1 VSGEQSPKELTPTS
15 SQDVKSSP
23 DETALVTKSQ
33 RQRDERGRYAK
44 YPRLSKLN
52 DVADDVLAKE
62 PDKEELPSIPAPKA
76 QVKEEPKPEVSEG
89 EAHKLSTDKY
99 ITDKYKR
106 IVQNADKPY
115 SWSNNLQDTWNSLR
129 NYALKGEGIISRE
142 EAAKLMENIYRREEQ
157 VAIGIESSNDKLS
170 KYRQMFH
177 PYLNEIKTSNL
188 NETEFFKAL
197 ADTHISLKYAPLSQ
211 KIELFK
217 QMGKLYGV
225 PLDGSTINNSNLPP
239 HVEQELYQSQ
249 TKLRELNNE
258 KYLQEQNNRD
268 TIEQELYRMQGDTEN
283 YPYFNDVADKMAELV
298 KVNQYE
304 TLDDLY
310 NEAVNL
316 SSITNET
323 SDTSAKDKL
332 IEQLQS
338 RLDNLERQISG
349 NNSKDALNKLSIKS
363 TAPSQSVPQQ
373 NHRYQKPNGK
383 VNNRLELLKRS
394 FNDL

>member
-1 VSGEQSPKELTPTS
+1 
-15 SQDVKSSP
+15 
-23 DETALVTKSQ
+23 
-33 RQRDERGRYAK
+33 
-44 YPRLSKLN
+44 
-52 DVADDVLAKE
+52 
-62 PDKEELPSIPAPKA
+62 
-76 QVKEEPKPEVSEG
+76 
-89 EAHKLSTDKY
+89 
-99 ITDKYKR
+99 
-106 IVQNADKPY
+106 
-115 SWSNNLQDTWNSLR
+115 
-129 NYALKGEGIISRE
+129 
-142 EAAKLMENIYRREEQ
+142 
-157 VAIGIESSNDKLS
+157 
-170 KYRQMFH
+170 
-177 PYLNEIKTSNL
+177 
-188 NETEFFKAL
+188 
-197 ADTHISLKYAPLSQ
+197 
-211 KIELFK
+211 
-217 QMGKLYGV
+217 V

-316 SSITNET
+316 SSIKNET